1 MFGRH
6 RTFGGDPELILFS
19 IALVFKHHLLSE
31 WDRLIS
37 DVAARREEETVR
49 VDPRVNVGA
58 VIGIGGEPGFGE
70 RLPLAID
77 PDQGRIHFH
86 VIGCHG

>member
-58 VIGIGGEPGFGE
+58 VIGIGGE